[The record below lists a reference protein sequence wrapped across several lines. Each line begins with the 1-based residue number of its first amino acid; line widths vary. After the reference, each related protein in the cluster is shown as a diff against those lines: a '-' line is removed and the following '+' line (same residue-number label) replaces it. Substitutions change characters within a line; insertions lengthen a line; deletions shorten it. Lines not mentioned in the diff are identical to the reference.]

1 MRLWNADTGEAIGT
15 ALTGHTNSVLA
26 VAFSPDG
33 HTLASGSADKTM
45 RLWNADTGP
54 TGRTA
59 ADRTHRHGD
68 QRGVQP
74 RRAPAG
80 QRQPRPY
87 CPAVGH

>member
-45 RLWNADTGP
+45 RLWNADTGQP
-54 TGRTA
+54 VGQPLT
-59 ADRTHRHGD
+59 RTHRHGD
-68 QRGVQP
+68 QRGV
-74 RRAPAG
+74 
-80 QRQPRPY
+80 
-87 CPAVGH
+87 